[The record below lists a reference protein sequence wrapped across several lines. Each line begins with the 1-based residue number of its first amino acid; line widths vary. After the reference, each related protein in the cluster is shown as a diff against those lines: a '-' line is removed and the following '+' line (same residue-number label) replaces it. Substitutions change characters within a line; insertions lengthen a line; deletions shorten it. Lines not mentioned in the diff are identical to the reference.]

1 MLQKLLVTYFGI
13 LKYVEVESENAFLY
27 TKDCNN

>member
-13 LKYVEVESENAFLY
+13 LKYVEDEPENAFLY